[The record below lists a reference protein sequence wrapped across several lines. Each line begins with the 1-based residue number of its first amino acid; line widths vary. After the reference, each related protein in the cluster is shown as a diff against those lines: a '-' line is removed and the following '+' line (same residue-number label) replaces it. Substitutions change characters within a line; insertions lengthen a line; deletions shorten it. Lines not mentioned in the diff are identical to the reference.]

1 MSVKVMTWVWALDLE
16 SYSKFVLLKLA
27 DCADDEGG
35 NSYPSVRTVAHICG
49 LSERTVQRILKRF
62 TESGVIEVAANE
74 KGGWRRS
81 RVYRLNRAVAEC
93 LHGEKRGD
101 TDDLRG
107 DTQSPHSQERG
118 DTQSPLRGDTDDAMG
133 CQALSPHSQ
142 VRGDTDDAKG
152 CQALSPKPSL
162 TVQEEEAQA
171 GARDLGATPACAVWK
186 DHHADLCAEFGADVY
201 EQWLKVAIPECDVD
215 GVLTLAVPTA
225 FYRDHLN
232 ANFKDGLQKVLG
244 RAVVIVQRG
253 WVSNANQSK
262 ARKERLVDEEAGR
275 RQAAGQAE

>member
-107 DTQSPHSQERG
+107 DTQSPHSQ
-118 DTQSPLRGDTDDAMG
+118 
-133 CQALSPHSQ
+133 

-162 TVQEEEAQA
+162 TVKEEEEAQA
-171 GARDLGATPACAVWK
+171 GARDRGATPACAVWK